1 MQSFSVSARGL
12 AAVQVQGNNWIQA
25 LGLGLAEMGRADEIQ
40 RLACEVLQNGTVIAR
55 DITTGTGF
63 IVQQVHELPLEDTAE
78 EFQELELMPFEAIVE
93 LDEEADPLDAIL
105 DADTPRVACQLALTV
120 LREAVPAESS
130 AVILEERGYLRFT
143 AVSGP
148 HARKLVGVRLPLG
161 TGVAGF
167 SMVKRRVIV
176 LADAHDDPRHCG
188 EVDALTGYVT
198 KEIAV
203 VPILHANRI
212 LGVLE
217 VMNLTDNRRFTQ
229 SDVQAAERVA
239 VALAERLAR

>member
-1 MQSFSVSARGL
+1 MQVLTQSGHVSSSSSSISKESVAYS
-12 AAVQVQGNNWIQA
+12 
-25 LGLGLAEMGRADEIQ
+25 EDE
-40 RLACEVLQNGTVIAR
+40 LEATVA
-55 DITTGTGF
+55 F
-63 IVQQVHELPLEDTAE
+63 FLEDAMSILT
-78 EFQELELMPFEAIVE
+78 MPIEAIVE

-120 LREAVPAESS
+120 LREAVSAESS

-148 HARKLVGVRLPLG
+148 HAGKLVGVRLPLG

-198 KEIAV
+198 KEIVV
-203 VPILHANRI
+203 VPISHADQI